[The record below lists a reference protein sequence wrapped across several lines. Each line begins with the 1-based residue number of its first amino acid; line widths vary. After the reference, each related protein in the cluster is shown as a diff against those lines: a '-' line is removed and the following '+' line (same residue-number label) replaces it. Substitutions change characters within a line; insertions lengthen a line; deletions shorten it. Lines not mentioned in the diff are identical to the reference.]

1 MLFFFDIAEV
11 CATRRKEVGGLVL
24 RTEITFNTLY
34 DKARPLLSKQP
45 GRICFFV
52 ESVLFILAPEH
63 GEVYVTIRVGLQ
75 VDEQGVSRA
84 HCAIQVVVKR
94 GVVQ

>member
-1 MLFFFDIAEV
+1 MQLAVDKYLMLNVIFFDIAEV

-45 GRICFFV
+45 GRICF
-52 ESVLFILAPEH
+52 L
-63 GEVYVTIRVGLQ
+63 
-75 VDEQGVSRA
+75 
-84 HCAIQVVVKR
+84 
-94 GVVQ
+94 